1 MVVELTDFPP
11 SLLFE
16 VCQRFEAPDLLKLAC
31 TCKAFNQIATYIGE
45 RYWRNLYSLH
55 YSYEAQGGKPDRG
68 WESLYKD
75 CFVKTKRIRQRAL
88 QRKAIVIEND
98 IQDVNREIRTL
109 KEEANDLIN
118 QERAESMLYLEIDR
132 GRSAKVAL
140 ETWSPVSVSVWH
152 QQVVEQTPLDKETRM
167 GDLVAKLKVTK
178 LLLKNVLQR
187 LETKKRKLSDLKDS
201 LQNVNVTSTT

>member
-98 IQDVNREIRTL
+98 IQVSSQPSPLYFVGSSFPHFIRF
-109 KEEANDLIN
+109 
-118 QERAESMLYLEIDR
+118 
-132 GRSAKVAL
+132 
-140 ETWSPVSVSVWH
+140 
-152 QQVVEQTPLDKETRM
+152 
-167 GDLVAKLKVTK
+167 
-178 LLLKNVLQR
+178 
-187 LETKKRKLSDLKDS
+187 
-201 LQNVNVTSTT
+201 

>member
-1 MVVELTDFPP
+1 
-11 SLLFE
+11 
-16 VCQRFEAPDLLKLAC
+16 
-31 TCKAFNQIATYIGE
+31 
-45 RYWRNLYSLH
+45 
-55 YSYEAQGGKPDRG
+55 
-68 WESLYKD
+68 
-75 CFVKTKRIRQRAL
+75 
-88 QRKAIVIEND
+88 
-98 IQDVNREIRTL
+98 
-109 KEEANDLIN
+109 LIN